1 MFNPISV
8 KHAASRPK
16 GQSAKSIKVK
26 QTATLVDPVKAS
38 EAKRSEEEARI
49 REKEKLLEKQK
60 QMQRNAILN
69 DPNFARRRYQG
80 TRGLS
85 AAFLEEED
93 EDGEGGRIVNEDDYD
108 EDDGWLLGDDD
119 DDDDELED
127 AADEVAEA
135 GDDADDDAD
144 DDVDVDI
151 GGDASQEGDAGRTMP
166 SAEAE
171 QRNEAALMNIL
182 AEGKANDQGDGR
194 REARP
199 SEPKKRKV
207 LISSDSDDDE

>member
-119 DDDDELED
+119 DDEEELED

-135 GDDADDDAD
+135 GD
-144 DDVDVDI
+144 
-151 GGDASQEGDAGRTMP
+151 ASQEGDAGRTMA

-182 AEGKANDQGDGR
+182 AEGKSNDRGAGR

-207 LISSDSDDDE
+207 LISSDSDDDEE